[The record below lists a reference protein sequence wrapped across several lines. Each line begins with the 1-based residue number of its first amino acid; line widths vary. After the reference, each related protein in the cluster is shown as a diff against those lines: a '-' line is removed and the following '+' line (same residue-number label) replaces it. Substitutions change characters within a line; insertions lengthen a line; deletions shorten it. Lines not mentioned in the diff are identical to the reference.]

1 MEKVQEKMNQE
12 PKIETDP
19 KRLNA
24 MEKVESEVKPSS
36 SNEICFNFSS

>member
-1 MEKVQEKMNQE
+1 MNVQEKMKQE
-12 PKIETDP
+12 PKIETVP

-36 SNEICFNFSS
+36 CNEICFNFSS